1 MAENQAESHVLANM
15 ATVSAP
21 SEFNFSLPGSW
32 NQWKKR
38 LQRYMSVSGFINKP
52 EAEKMDMLVYLMGA
66 EAEEIITQFNLTP
79 AQQVY
84 SIIIEKFDAHFIPQ
98 KNVIFK
104 RFKFNTPSQQPGESV
119 DAYIT
124 ALHSLAEHC
133 SYGALK
139 DELIRDRIV
148 VGVLDVKVSERL
160 QLQKNLIL
168 GEAVLTLRQA
178 ELQNSQN
185 KILRQERVQ
194 EVPTVNAHRG
204 NYWSQSQAEPN
215 KYGQQ
220 NTQGK
225 SNKNYKCTYC
235 SVPSCN
241 SRERCPAKESRCRLC
256 GKKGH
261 WQARC
266 RSGRNVRVVQG
277 QNCAESEVGIENEI
291 ENLQVN
297 NFDFHLRH
305 IYIYDNDQWFAKV
318 SFS

>member
-1 MAENQAESHVLANM
+1 MAENQAGSHVLANM

-38 LQRYMSVSGFINKP
+38 LERYMSKQR
-52 EAEKMDMLVYLMGA
+52 KL
-66 EAEEIITQFNLTP
+66 TQFNLTP

-98 KNVIFK
+98 KNVIFE
-104 RFKFNTPSQQPGESV
+104 RFKFNTRSQQPGESV

-160 QLQKNLIL
+160 QLQKNLTL
-168 GEAVLTLRQA
+168 GEAVLTVRQA

-185 KILRQERVQ
+185 RILRQERVQ
-194 EVPTVNAHRG
+194 EVATVNAHRG

-220 NTQGK
+220 NTWGK

-241 SRERCPAKESRCRLC
+241 SRERCPAKDSRCRLC

-266 RSGRNVRVVQG
+266 RSGRNVRVVEG
-277 QNCAESEVGIENEI
+277 QNCAESEVGIENEM
-291 ENLQVN
+291 ENLQV
-297 NFDFHLRH
+297 LM
-305 IYIYDNDQWFAKV
+305 
-318 SFS
+318 

>member
-1 MAENQAESHVLANM
+1 
-15 ATVSAP
+15 
-21 SEFNFSLPGSW
+21 
-32 NQWKKR
+32 
-38 LQRYMSVSGFINKP
+38 MSVSGFINKP
-52 EAEKMDMLVYLMGA
+52 EAEKIDMLVYLMGA

-79 AQQVY
+79 AQQ
-84 SIIIEKFDAHFIPQ
+84 
-98 KNVIFK
+98 
-104 RFKFNTPSQQPGESV
+104 FNTRSQQPGESV

-160 QLQKNLIL
+160 QLQKNLTL
-168 GEAVLTLRQA
+168 GEAVLTVRQA

-185 KILRQERVQ
+185 RILRQERVQ
-194 EVPTVNAHRG
+194 EVATVNAHRG

-220 NTQGK
+220 NTWGK

-241 SRERCPAKESRCRLC
+241 SRERCPAKDSRCRLC

-266 RSGRNVRVVQG
+266 RSGRNVRVVEG
-277 QNCAESEVGIENEI
+277 QNCAESEVGIENEM
-291 ENLQVN
+291 ENLQV
-297 NFDFHLRH
+297 LM
-305 IYIYDNDQWFAKV
+305 
-318 SFS
+318 